1 MARIRRARSVEAKGD
16 AGPGQWMPPAAGYAC
31 AYDQRFIAV
40 LAKYRLPVVAADKT
54 AMLRVLTSCTISGS
68 DR

>member
-1 MARIRRARSVEAKGD
+1 
-16 AGPGQWMPPAAGYAC
+16 MPPAAGYAC